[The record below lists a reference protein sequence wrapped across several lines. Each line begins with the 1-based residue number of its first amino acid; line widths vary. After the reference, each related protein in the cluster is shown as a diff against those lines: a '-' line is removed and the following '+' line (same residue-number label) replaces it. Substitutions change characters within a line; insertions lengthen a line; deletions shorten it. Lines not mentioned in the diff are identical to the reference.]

1 MATSMNLSFPES
13 DLAVLTLDMPGKG
26 ANILSRPIL
35 EELSVNLDR
44 LEERGDLAGLVIT
57 SGKPGIFIAGA
68 DLREFLS
75 SLDAPDEAIVDKC
88 VLGQND
94 QKYNPRFGI

>member
-1 MATSMNLSFPES
+1 MPGTSARRSGAPQTHGTTTGLAMATSMNLSFPES

-57 SGKPGIFIAGA
+57 SAKPGIFIAGA
-68 DLREFLS
+68 D
-75 SLDAPDEAIVDKC
+75 
-88 VLGQND
+88 
-94 QKYNPRFGI
+94 